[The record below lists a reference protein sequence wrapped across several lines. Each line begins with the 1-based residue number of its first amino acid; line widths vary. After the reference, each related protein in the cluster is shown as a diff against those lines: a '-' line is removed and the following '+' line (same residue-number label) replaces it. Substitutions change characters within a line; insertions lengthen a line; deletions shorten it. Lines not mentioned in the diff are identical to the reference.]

1 MWKRSTYEGR
11 NGSAHKMLEKV
22 FLFRQVRQAP
32 AEKAGKLSNSICK
45 ITVSAL
51 GVSAEVLLGL
61 AFGCVYIMELC
72 PLKDSGEALLQSLL
86 HCLIPSQVGL
96 SETAA
101 YWWDSSCFMH
111 LSAPN
116 PSVFSHQ
123 LLLPDL
129 LPSYRANS
137 YLHSSI
143 QKDPFGSIPVHLSNS
158 SVGPASLPLAFINP
172 HKQFNGTDWA
182 VFSCYGK
189 CKQAGLCTAGAK
201 WSFWEELQF
210 LCHSSLQSLVLFVC
224 FTEEVGMGLYYV
236 NLYYELQSKQRVLMN
251 VQQPI

>member
-1 MWKRSTYEGR
+1 
-11 NGSAHKMLEKV
+11 
-22 FLFRQVRQAP
+22 
-32 AEKAGKLSNSICK
+32 
-45 ITVSAL
+45 
-51 GVSAEVLLGL
+51 
-61 AFGCVYIMELC
+61 MELC

-101 YWWDSSCFMH
+101 YWWASSCFMH

-201 WSFWEELQF
+201 WSFLRGTSISVPLIF
-210 LCHSSLQSLVLFVC
+210 AVLSIVCLFHRGSRNGSVLCKLILWV
-224 FTEEVGMGLYYV
+224 T
-236 NLYYELQSKQRVLMN
+236 K
-251 VQQPI
+251 